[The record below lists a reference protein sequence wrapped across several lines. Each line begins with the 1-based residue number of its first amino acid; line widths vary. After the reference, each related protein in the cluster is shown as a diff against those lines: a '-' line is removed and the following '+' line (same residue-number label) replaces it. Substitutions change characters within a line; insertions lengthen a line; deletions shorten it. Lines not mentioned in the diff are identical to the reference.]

1 MSIIGAEDF
10 ADKGVE
16 VLEHITEMLDNIYGD
31 AEWCGFGGM
40 SMTRRCKMGDII
52 EIKAI
57 EFIDSI
63 NMYQVDLYNVT
74 KGEYYRVFIPEKDI
88 EQAKDDAFET
98 KSLEDL
104 IGKIIKAQ
112 DVALREKVFAN
123 TIIINEN
130 VCKIPCTSIPI
141 YQGSG
146 HTKVLDIPPTIC
158 GLEVHPTKYFLPD
171 NIPFAIL
178 KSPQT
183 EFECKLDEEMR
194 KFTNMVAKHLADGFD
209 SPCNYSPLDEEMF
222 DYCGGVEGE
231 CEGDDAVECWKRVFK
246 MWRKQDEEEAERRWN
261 EE

>member
-1 MSIIGAEDF
+1 
-10 ADKGVE
+10 
-16 VLEHITEMLDNIYGD
+16 
-31 AEWCGFGGM
+31 
-40 SMTRRCKMGDII
+40 MGDRI

-63 NMYQVDLYNVT
+63 NMYQVDLYNET

-88 EQAKDDAFET
+88 EQAKDNAFET
-98 KSLEDL
+98 KTLEDL

-130 VCKIPCTSIPI
+130 VCKIPCISIPI
-141 YQGSG
+141 DQGSG

-183 EFECKLDEEMR
+183 EFERKLDEEMR
-194 KFTNMVAKHLADGFD
+194 KFTDMVAKHLADGFD

-231 CEGDDAVECWKRVFK
+231 CECDDAVECWKRVFK
-246 MWRKQDEEEAERRWN
+246 MWRKQDEEEAERR
-261 EE
+261 